1 MRAAVKRV
9 GSISAGYKPISMR
22 DHSGGRIGALS
33 SRRELR
39 RALVP
44 IVVMRL
50 FPP

>member
-1 MRAAVKRV
+1 MRAAAKRV
-9 GSISAGYKPISMR
+9 GSISAVCKPISTR
-22 DHSGGRIGALS
+22 DRSGGRIGALS

-44 IVVMRL
+44 IVAMRL